1 MFSGNQKISCRQ
13 LYRNYT
19 AGLISLGA
27 LLAPLAMN
35 RENLTQILWALLFLG
50 AWLFGTV
57 YVPRP
62 ESVWIK
68 ALCYV
73 HYWILGTMAARMT
86 GLLIRE
92 FAEGRHFAHLDIAGP
107 AFLESEFPGW
117 ETGATGYGVRLL
129 YQTLRLLAE

>member
-35 RENLTQILWALLFLG
+35 RENLTQILRALLFLC

-73 HYWILGTMAARMT
+73 HYWVLGTMAARMT

-92 FAEGRHFAHLDIAGP
+92 FLLDGTGLWLI
-107 AFLESEFPGW
+107 LGW
-117 ETGATGYGVRLL
+117 FYIFCFCRFV
-129 YQTLRLLAE
+129 

>member
-50 AWLFGTV
+50 DLVWARLDARGAANRRL
-57 YVPRP
+57 PRGQ
-62 ESVWIK
+62 K
-68 ALCYV
+68 DRA
-73 HYWILGTMAARMT
+73 
-86 GLLIRE
+86 
-92 FAEGRHFAHLDIAGP
+92 GRYGP
-107 AFLESEFPGW
+107 PQMVFTA
-117 ETGATGYGVRLL
+117 
-129 YQTLRLLAE
+129 